1 MTIPAPH
8 YAPALSQPR
17 RHAPTLSLAPD
28 GLGER
33 FERTTACDTLAQA
46 VSAAGRGTQ
55 AERGSYL
62 VSKCHKVRVRSL
74 MAAA

>member
-1 MTIPAPH
+1 MTITAPHHAPARSYASTLSPAPV
-8 YAPALSQPR
+8 
-17 RHAPTLSLAPD
+17 